1 MVVDGAEFGT
11 TANIYVWG
19 SPADIVAKPG
29 KIWRRDS
36 NRRRFDRI
44 ASFEK
49 APIAGKSGG
58 GGNRTR
64 VRGRTGQSVYK
75 LRLRFHLARTAGSQ
89 PTYRRASHPAVSR
102 RGRLALPWRR
112 ARF

>member
-19 SPADIVAKPG
+19 SPADVVAKPG
-29 KIWRRDS
+29 KIWGRDS

-64 VRGRTGQSVYK
+64 VRGRTGQSVY
-75 LRLRFHLARTAGSQ
+75 RFSPPLNLARRPEAD
-89 PTYRRASHPAVSR
+89 
-102 RGRLALPWRR
+102 ALP
-112 ARF
+112 AGKPSFGVATP

>member
-19 SPADIVAKPG
+19 SPADVVAKPG
-29 KIWRRDS
+29 KIWGRDS

-64 VRGRTGQSVYK
+64 
-75 LRLRFHLARTAGSQ
+75 
-89 PTYRRASHPAVSR
+89 
-102 RGRLALPWRR
+102 
-112 ARF
+112 ARFPPTRVRRVRSSPARRRSAPGTARLPLGRSPPARRPRNAP